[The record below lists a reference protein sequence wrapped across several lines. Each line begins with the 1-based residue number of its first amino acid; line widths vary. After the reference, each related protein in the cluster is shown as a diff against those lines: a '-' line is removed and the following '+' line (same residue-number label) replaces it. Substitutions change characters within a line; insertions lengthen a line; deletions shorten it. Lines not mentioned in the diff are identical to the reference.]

1 MRKEYESVPVTIA
14 DVQRMNDAM
23 YNQSIPQEY
32 RSAVVDTIARDVKHD
47 DGADAYPKTLKPEE
61 RKKAAESIKAEL
73 KGKTGQERAEKRAEL
88 MEPGP
93 SDDAASKWKGGATEG
108 GIRLTA
114 AELAKGAAA
123 NEAAEKA
130 HKAKL
135 SKVASPKIKAQME
148 KGGPYWAPRRSTSV
162 HWEPRLKKDSGDASY
177 DDADDAEAELK
188 HNFKKGQMVRE
199 NRQGSKPERVME
211 IRGNSLYTE
220 RGGTLHVTKAVHHKE
235 QDASY
240 EETERK
246 AIAGESKSKGSTSFN
261 FGHNKPNAT
270 PSKGPGTSWK
280 TKTPKN
286 YEAEERKAI
295 QSEGK
300 GSTKFP

>member
-1 MRKEYESVPVTIA
+1 
-14 DVQRMNDAM
+14 
-23 YNQSIPQEY
+23 
-32 RSAVVDTIARDVKHD
+32 
-47 DGADAYPKTLKPEE
+47 
-61 RKKAAESIKAEL
+61 
-73 KGKTGQERAEKRAEL
+73 
-88 MEPGP
+88 
-93 SDDAASKWKGGATEG
+93 
-108 GIRLTA
+108 
-114 AELAKGAAA
+114 
-123 NEAAEKA
+123 
-130 HKAKL
+130 
-135 SKVASPKIKAQME
+135 
-148 KGGPYWAPRRSTSV
+148 
-162 HWEPRLKKDSGDASY
+162 LKKDSGDASY

-188 HNFKKGQMVRE
+188 HK
-199 NRQGSKPERVME
+199 
-211 IRGNSLYTE
+211 